1 MYGTVID
8 SFVFIYYTSEIT
20 MTNATIE
27 RKTYT
32 LDEVDALD
40 EMLPL
45 DAAAWQMLEHPNLLY
60 QACRHYLTWYPD
72 AWDKLANEQKLSNKN
87 Q

>member
-1 MYGTVID
+1 M
-8 SFVFIYYTSEIT
+8 IT
-20 MTNATIE
+20 MTNATIK
-27 RKTYT
+27 RKAYT

-45 DAAAWQMLEHPNLLY
+45 DAAAWQLLEHPYLLY

-72 AWDKLANEQKLSNKN
+72 A
-87 Q
+87 